1 MLLEMPQRN
10 DPSVNRPIAEAN
22 TRRVPNRSAIQPL
35 MGMKHGEAQRVAGQH
50 RFHAERRDLESAA
63 AMAGTAV
70 FRIVVSSD
78 SMKKATATSHGN
90 SRALVS
96 LRLRNESAGASG
108 VTLSSLRVVESCER
122 LSYRMLGKSALHPTQ
137 QAYRLSQS
145 KDLYPQPSADSRVLR
160 LRESARKTSELTA
173 FRMTWQLHIRLLSP
187 NELTIQA
194 NRFAYATWSLARSP
208 IRR

>member
-1 MLLEMPQRN
+1 VNGYRIECWGNPPCTQRN
-10 DPSVNRPIAEAN
+10 KRTGS
-22 TRRVPNRSAIQPL
+22 
-35 MGMKHGEAQRVAGQH
+35 
-50 RFHAERRDLESAA
+50 
-63 AMAGTAV
+63 
-70 FRIVVSSD
+70 
-78 SMKKATATSHGN
+78 
-90 SRALVS
+90 
-96 LRLRNESAGASG
+96 
-108 VTLSSLRVVESCER
+108 
-122 LSYRMLGKSALHPTQ
+122 
-137 QAYRLSQS
+137 SQS